1 MAGRFGAVVTAM
13 VTPFRDDHSLDLDA
27 ARSLAAHLYE
37 HGSDSLVVAGSTGES
52 PTLTHKEKLEL
63 FRAVIDV
70 ARGKGK
76 VLCGTGT
83 YDTAETLE
91 LSREAQ
97 ELGADGLLLVTPYYN
112 KPPQRG
118 LLEHFTQVANAVSI
132 PVVAYN
138 IPGRTGTRIE
148 HDTLLR
154 IAEVPNIVGVKDS
167 TGDFQWISRLIS
179 EVPPDFEVYSGD
191 DWATFG
197 YVCLGAVGIVSV
209 AAPPRRRA
217 DPPDVRPHV
226 RRRHPRG
233 AQDPRGA
240 DAAVQRAVHHLQP
253 DPGQDRARDG
263 RAPGRTAAAPARAG
277 DQRGARADPQG
288 PGGCRAPL
296 NPAGPR
302 ASSSSA
308 ASARSVGT
316 WPASSSTAGS

>member
-13 VTPFRDDHSLDLDA
+13 VTPFRDDHGLDLDA

-37 HGSDSLVVAGSTGES
+37 RGSESLVIAGSTGES
-52 PTLTHKEKLEL
+52 PTLTHREKLDL
-63 FRAVIDV
+63 FEAVID
-70 ARGKGK
+70 AAKGKGK

-83 YDTAETLE
+83 YNTAETLE
-91 LSREAQ
+91 LSREAE

-179 EVPPDFEVYSGD
+179 EVSPDFEVYSGD
-191 DWATFG
+191 DAFTLPLLS
-197 YVCLGAVGIVSV
+197 VGAVGVISV
-209 AAPPRRRA
+209 ASHWAAGPMNEMITA
-217 DPPDVRPHV
+217 FLKGDVE
-226 RRRHPRG
+226 
-233 AQDPRGA
+233 
-240 DAAVQRAVHHLQP
+240 
-253 DPGQDRARDG
+253 RARELN
-263 RAPGRTAAAPARAG
+263 ARLIPSWNYESG
-277 DQRGARADPQG
+277 D
-288 PGGCRAPL
+288 L
-296 NPAGPR
+296 NPNPIPTKALLRAIGQPAGQCRLPLGDAPDGLEER
-302 ASSSSA
+302 GLAVWSELHA
-308 ASARSVGT
+308 
-316 WPASSSTAGS
+316 